1 MGVARGV
8 ILFFLLIGLI
18 GLTGG
23 HAFAAST
30 PKSNSPTAAVAV
42 VLALDGSA
50 SITQGDLAFQLQGH
64 AAAFRDPSVGDAL
77 SSGGAL
83 VTLTVYSGPRTL
95 KTLIP
100 WTLLTSAE
108 DAARFADRIDATPRG
123 FQGDSTAIG
132 GAINDALAL
141 FEQKP
146 VKNAAPPRKVIDLVS
161 NGFSNSGPE
170 PQVARDRAAAHG
182 VTVNG
187 LAILD
192 DFSWLEEY
200 FAENVIGGPGAF
212 VKSAMDRGSFIES
225 LRQKL
230 ILEMVGI
237 PDHLFSQP
245 MMAERQHSSQRE

>member
-1 MGVARGV
+1 MGVARVVFVLG
-8 ILFFLLIGLI
+8 LLIGL
-18 GLTGG
+18 GG
-23 HAFAAST
+23 GAVAAST
-30 PKSNSPTAAVAV
+30 AKPSSPAAAVAL

-50 SITQGDLAFQLQGH
+50 SITQGDLEFQLQGH
-64 AAAFRDPSVGDAL
+64 AAAFRDPSVANAL
-77 SSGGAL
+77 AAGGAL

-100 WTLLTSAE
+100 WTLVTSVE

-146 VKNAAPPRKVIDLVS
+146 VKSAAPPRKVIDLVS
-161 NGFSNSGPE
+161 NGFSNSGLE
-170 PQVARDRAAAHG
+170 PQVARDRAAARG

-192 DFSWLEEY
+192 EFSWLEEY
-200 FAENVIGGPGAF
+200 FEENVIGGPGAF
-212 VKSAMDRGSFIES
+212 VKSAMDRGSFIEA

-230 ILEMVGI
+230 ILEMVGA
-237 PDHLFSQP
+237 PDHL
-245 MMAERQHSSQRE
+245 AEHRIAAARQISIQWE